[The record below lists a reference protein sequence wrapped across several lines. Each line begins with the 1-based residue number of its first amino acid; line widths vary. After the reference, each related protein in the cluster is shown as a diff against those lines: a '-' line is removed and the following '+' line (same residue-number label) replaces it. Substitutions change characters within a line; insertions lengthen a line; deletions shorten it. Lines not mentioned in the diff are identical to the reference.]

1 MITDQLLAVLPPILF
16 GIGLCIVLVK
26 KSLLFKLIGLELML
40 NAGMINLVFW
50 NQNVNSSLSGQVF
63 TLLVMAIAASE
74 IALALAIIVQLSK
87 VK

>member
-50 NQNVNSSLSGQVF
+50 NQNVNSSLNGQVF

>member
-40 NAGMINLVFW
+40 NAGMINLIFW
-50 NQNVNSSLSGQVF
+50 NQNVNSSLNGQVF

>member
-26 KSLLFKLIGLELML
+26 KSLLFKLIGLELIL

-50 NQNVNSSLSGQVF
+50 NQNVNSSLNGQVF

>member
-40 NAGMINLVFW
+40 NSGMINLVFW
-50 NQNVNSSLSGQVF
+50 NQNVNSSLNGQVF